1 LKGHRQAPAF
11 ALTALLLCA
20 CEGGSLPP
28 VGLQPDRQE
37 RIDPNTIALI
47 ERQMEQVRSHPQSG
61 ANYAELGM
69 MYEANTL
76 WDEARR
82 AYAVAVELEPE
93 ETWWRFHLAVAMR
106 TAGDL
111 DGALGLFRE
120 LTARQPELA
129 PVQQRLGEA
138 LTEAGDLEGAA
149 TAYQWVIELAAEQPH
164 GYLGLGEV
172 RLLERDFATAR
183 ELLER
188 AVALD
193 PRYRASRYALGL
205 AYRGLGLLDLAQA
218 ELALGVDAQTRY
230 LADPLTSR
238 IAAYAVNLP
247 ALRNRAAVELNNG
260 RADQAALVL
269 EQVLREQPGN
279 ATDLNNLAIAYMR
292 LGRFEEAR
300 EKLEEARSIAP
311 EKFTTRLNLASLAT
325 RTGDREAAVVHA
337 REAVERGPNVAR
349 THMTLAMAEAELGN
363 LEQTAASLEQAVR
376 LDARDPQL
384 HGMLAETCARL
395 GRQDCA
401 EEQFLAVLALLPDS
415 LTGLLN
421 LGQLYLQQG
430 RLEEAGEMLRRAK
443 QLAPG
448 NRRVAEFEKA
458 YRDRSPGE
466 KQ

>member
-1 LKGHRQAPAF
+1 
-11 ALTALLLCA
+11 
-20 CEGGSLPP
+20 
-28 VGLQPDRQE
+28 
-37 RIDPNTIALI
+37 
-47 ERQMEQVRSHPQSG
+47 
-61 ANYAELGM
+61 
-69 MYEANTL
+69 
-76 WDEARR
+76 
-82 AYAVAVELEPE
+82 
-93 ETWWRFHLAVAMR
+93 
-106 TAGDL
+106 
-111 DGALGLFRE
+111 
-120 LTARQPELA
+120 
-129 PVQQRLGEA
+129 
-138 LTEAGDLEGAA
+138 
-149 TAYQWVIELAAEQPH
+149 
-164 GYLGLGEV
+164 
-172 RLLERDFATAR
+172 
-183 ELLER
+183 
-188 AVALD
+188 
-193 PRYRASRYALGL
+193 
-205 AYRGLGLLDLAQA
+205 
-218 ELALGVDAQTRY
+218 
-230 LADPLTSR
+230 
-238 IAAYAVNLP
+238 
-247 ALRNRAAVELNNG
+247 VELNNG